1 MTSATATAD
10 DSFIN
15 FALGH
20 FNLAVEIVLIK
31 DFSDVA
37 KFDTRAEA
45 DAFIA
50 ANGYVK
56 MGEKRAN
63 EGLPCTMYGE
73 YVPANDVDVM
83 YFHVKHADEKKNLT
97 VNDKVHALLE
107 KKGYPIRS
115 SSEAKFTKA
124 LERLVADW
132 KAESLASCTNPRYA
146 DFVDTKV
153 VNEIHTNRQTICGPG
168 LTFDGSG
175 YDMLSCEGEFPI
187 QSYRK
192 ALKALCDIH
201 GWVFEDCTSWAICFD
216 SLDESISDYDPSN

>member
-10 DSFIN
+10 DSFIT

-20 FNLAVEIVLIK
+20 FNLAVEIVLTK

-56 MGEKRAN
+56 MGEQRAN

-97 VNDKVHALLE
+97 VNEKVHALLE
-107 KKGYPIRS
+107 KKGKPARS
-115 SSEAKFTKA
+115 STEAKFTKA
-124 LERLVADW
+124 LEQLVADW

-153 VNEIHTNRQTICGPG
+153 TDKIQTYHRTYEGVS
-168 LTFDGSG
+168 LVFDGSG
-175 YDMLSCEGEFPI
+175 YDYLSCENEWGVK
-187 QSYRK
+187 SYRN
-192 ALKALCDIH
+192 ALQALCDIH
-201 GWVFEDCTSWAICFD
+201 GWYFEDCTSYAISFAR
-216 SLDESISDYDPSN
+216 N

>member
-20 FNLAVEIVLIK
+20 FNLAVEIVLTK

-50 ANGYVK
+50 ANGYIK
-56 MGEKRAN
+56 MGERRAN

-83 YFHVKHADEKKNLT
+83 YFHVKHGDAEKNLT
-97 VNDKVHALLE
+97 VNDKVHALLA
-107 KKGYPIRS
+107 KKGKPTRS
-115 SSEAKFTKA
+115 SSENKFRKA
-124 LERLVADW
+124 LEQLVADW
-132 KAESLASCTNPRYA
+132 LAESLASCTNPKYA

-153 VNEIHTNRQTICGPG
+153 VNEIQTHNRTYTGLG

-175 YDMLSCEGEFPI
+175 YDMLSAEGEYSI
-187 QSYRK
+187 QSYRN
-192 ALKALCDIH
+192 ALQALCDLH
-201 GWVFEDCTSWAICFD
+201 GWEFEDCTSWAISFAR
-216 SLDESISDYDPSN
+216 N